1 MPRRRGAE
9 NRETAEDAIYSS
21 TLVEKFICS
30 MMWDGKKSTAQKIF
44 YDSMKKLGERG
55 GGEEAIT
62 LFKKAVE
69 NTKPMLEVKTRRVGG
84 ANYQVPIEVPTNRR
98 TSLAIRWIL
107 TNARGRAEKGM
118 AEKLANELNDAANL
132 RGGAVKKRDD
142 VHRMAEANRA
152 FAHYR
157 W

>member
-9 NRETAEDAIYSS
+9 NREVVADAIYGS
-21 TLVEKFICS
+21 TLVEKFVCS

-44 YDSMKKLGERG
+44 YTSMKKLEERG
-55 GGEEAIT
+55 GGEEAIK

-69 NTKPMLEVKTRRVGG
+69 NAKPMLEVKTRRVGG
-84 ANYQVPIEVPTNRR
+84 ANYQVPIEVPTNR
-98 TSLAIRWIL
+98 
-107 TNARGRAEKGM
+107 
-118 AEKLANELNDAANL
+118 
-132 RGGAVKKRDD
+132 GGEIKKRDD
-142 VHRMAEANRA
+142 VHRMAEANKA